1 MNNMNNI
8 NNMMGMNN
16 MNNINNMVGMNNMTD
31 INDINNINNID
42 DMNNLIMN
50 LINQNIQMANQI
62 AINNNILKKIME
74 KRSSMNISNN
84 NIKEKINNLESI
96 DFFPGNSTEKTNV
109 LFESSTSGF
118 CLNMVVP
125 KNVKMEELLLAF
137 IKYLEILGIKENL
150 NNLIFLFDAH
160 TIELDEQKT
169 IFEYGLIRE
178 TNKIIWCKK
187 DVIIGG

>member
-1 MNNMNNI
+1 MNNI

-84 NIKEKINNLESI
+84 NIKEKINNLEPI
-96 DFFPGNSTEKTNV
+96 DFFPGNSTQKKQMFYLSQVHQV
-109 LFESSTSGF
+109 L
-118 CLNMVVP
+118 V
-125 KNVKMEELLLAF
+125 
-137 IKYLEILGIKENL
+137 
-150 NNLIFLFDAH
+150 
-160 TIELDEQKT
+160 
-169 IFEYGLIRE
+169 
-178 TNKIIWCKK
+178 
-187 DVIIGG
+187 